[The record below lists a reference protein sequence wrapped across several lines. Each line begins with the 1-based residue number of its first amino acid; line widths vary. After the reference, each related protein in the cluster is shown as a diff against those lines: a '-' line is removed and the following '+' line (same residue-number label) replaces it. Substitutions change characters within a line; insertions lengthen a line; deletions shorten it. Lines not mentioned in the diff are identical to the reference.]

1 MAAVQQFEGR
11 VRWRPLHS
19 EGLPATDAEMAPY
32 VERIY
37 AAIVNFS
44 GFHDKIESRNKL
56 NRLVAQRY
64 SQEEIEAKCWQ
75 TVVSDIHS

>member
-1 MAAVQQFEGR
+1 MVEVRQFESR
-11 VRWRPLHS
+11 VRWRPQHD
-19 EGLPATDAEMAPY
+19 EILPSTDDQMLPF
-32 VERIY
+32 VQRIY
-37 AAIVNFS
+37 ASIVDFT

-75 TVVSDIHS
+75 AVAE